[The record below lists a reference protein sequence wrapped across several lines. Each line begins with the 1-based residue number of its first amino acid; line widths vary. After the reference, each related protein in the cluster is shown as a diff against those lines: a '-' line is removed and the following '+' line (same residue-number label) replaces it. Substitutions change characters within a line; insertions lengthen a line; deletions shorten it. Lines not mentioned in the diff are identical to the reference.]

1 MLLTF
6 NAKILLML
14 RVRSFMLSGTSH
26 FELAARAIP
35 CREERVTIQ
44 ATGIT
49 DLEI

>member
-6 NAKILLML
+6 NAMLLML

-26 FELAARAIP
+26 SELAARAIP
-35 CREERVTIQ
+35 CREERVKIE

-49 DLEI
+49 GPEI